1 MATIVQPYNPWRE
14 QLALTALGNV
24 AGNIIGDI
32 WKTHK
37 QNEQNRKANAFRGQL
52 QQNLGNISQNAEIS
66 LTPREAPHGYNPNP
80 WASAFHQNAS
90 PLTAFDIGTAGIGK
104 TPGIQDIAQSADS
117 LAASKRFSML
127 SPEIVQGVKNSMI
140 QQAENQRLR
149 DLQNNFADMFGSAD
163 DIQGQM
169 KALIMGATHG
179 VVAPQVLT
187 AFSPYARDVLA
198 PYTFTESDLGQNK
211 VISALNRITGM
222 ATPGM
227 IMPVSVSP
235 NTTANNETQRY
246 VANRSAE
253 SSINAA
259 KINAMSHEL
268 GYRSAAETARQQL
281 ALENYKQT
289 IADYDNS
296 VKGIDSSIASHVDF
310 MNNNLQTDQE
320 RAIYRTKYIA
330 PLEQEKARRTAE
342 RSMWQENYRRSLG
355 FGGSQAQGSGQGI
368 SKSNYD
374 DLISNA
380 SNKYGVDPDLIYAV
394 AQIES
399 GHKNGLTSSAGAQG
413 IMQLMPD
420 TAKRFGV
427 NDVWN
432 PEQNING
439 GVAYLKWLLDR
450 YGGNEE
456 KALQAYNCGEGRVAR
471 DGTKD
476 KNNVPA
482 VSIQYAK
489 NVLAIANKRRAARQA
504 NSQNQ
509 NAPQTI
515 AQQTSSPQTQQQPQN
530 QGNTARFRNKE
541 GQVITQTQ
549 FEDMVKDAQKDG
561 YSQPWVEKRLRE
573 QGFTDSMS
581 NHQPVSVAPALNWSP
596 SYMRSIPQG
605 QALTALTQPPAR
617 TPAQSSTPNSHEP
630 YNQRQIIDGE
640 FSDIPRF
647 NALTPEELHSPLQGN
662 FNSLQPLSVLN
673 GDFYTEQ
680 ESARRLLN
688 GNFPFLPFG
697 VDWSYLYR

>member
-14 QLALTALGNV
+14 QLALTTLGNV

-37 QNEQNRKANAFRGQL
+37 QNEQNRKANAFRAQL
-52 QQNLGNISQNAEIS
+52 QQNLGNIAQNAEIS
-66 LTPREAPHGYNPNP
+66 LTPREAPQGYNSNP
-80 WASAFHQNAS
+80 WASAFHQNDS

-104 TPGIQDIAQSADS
+104 TPGIQDIVQSADS

-187 AFSPYARDVLA
+187 AFTPYAAHMSPHKQAIETD
-198 PYTFTESDLGQNK
+198 
-211 VISALNRITGM
+211 TGN
-222 ATPGM
+222 TKHIDSFDPLTGKIIPGAAYN
-227 IMPVSVSP
+227 VTVSP
-235 NTTANNETQRY
+235 NTAAN
-246 VANRSAE
+246 VAGSERVAT
-253 SSINAA
+253 INA
-259 KINAMSHEL
+259 NSHMFSSNL
-268 GYRSAAETARQQL
+268 AAETARQQL

-296 VKGIDSSIASHVDF
+296 IKGIDSSIASHVDF

-320 RAIYRTKYIA
+320 RAKYRTKYIA
-330 PLEQEKARRTAE
+330 PLEQEKARLADE
-342 RSMWQENYRRSLG
+342 RSMWQENYRRGLG
-355 FGGSQAQGSGQGI
+355 FGGSQPQGSGQSI

-394 AQIES
+394 IQIES

-413 IMQLMPD
+413 IMQLMPA

-482 VSIQYAK
+482 VSVQYAK

-509 NAPQTI
+509 NAPQNTV
-515 AQQTSSPQTQQQPQN
+515 QQTSSPQPQTQPQN

-541 GQVITQTQ
+541 GQVITQAQ

-561 YSQPWVEKRLRE
+561 YSQPWVEKKLRE
-573 QGFTDSMS
+573 QGFTDSMSNHLS

-617 TPAQSSTPNSHEP
+617 TLAQSSTPNNHEP

-662 FNSLQPLSVLN
+662 SNSLQPLSVLN